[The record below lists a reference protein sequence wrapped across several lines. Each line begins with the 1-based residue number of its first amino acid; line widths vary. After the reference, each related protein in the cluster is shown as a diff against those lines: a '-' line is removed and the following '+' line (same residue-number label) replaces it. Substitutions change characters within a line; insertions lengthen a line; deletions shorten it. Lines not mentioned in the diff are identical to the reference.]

1 VQGVS
6 DRDAFGN
13 LIENDRAAATGLS
26 GDDPLGPASA
36 PSPAPAPAP
45 AAFATATA
53 PPPPPPFPPTP
64 LPAPSSTRVKGSWD
78 ITDKLVGLFFNAIFV
93 VPLGI
98 GGWFAYATWH
108 DTAKPAINAI
118 KNIQNGNLPGTPDP
132 GQDPATPAKPAAG
145 PPHGLSARSLLK
157 PAALD
162 RVLASARRDP
172 GGKLSLLRL
181 APDRA
186 DVQLA
191 RRGGGMDI
199 LQLRYDGGRSLVK
212 TPGTPQPNTITFSTI
227 DTHAPQRL
235 VTAAAHRLHRS
246 TKSIDYV
253 VLIHVLGKPMWSAYF
268 TGGAAFQAD
277 THGRITRRIQ

>member
-13 LIENDRAAATGLS
+13 LIENDHPAATGLS
-26 GDDPLGPASA
+26 GGDPLR
-36 PSPAPAPAP
+36 PAPAPAP
-45 AAFATATA
+45 AATATA
-53 PPPPPPFPPTP
+53 PPPPLPSFPPTP
-64 LPAPSSTRVKGSWD
+64 LPAPSSLRVKGSWD
-78 ITDKLVGLFFNAIFV
+78 ITDKLVGLFFIALFV

-108 DTAKPAINAI
+108 DTAKPAISAI
-118 KNIQNGNLPGTPDP
+118 KNIQNGNLPATPDP
-132 GQDPATPAKPAAG
+132 GHDPAKPAAG
-145 PPHGLSARSLLK
+145 PPRGLSARSLLK

-235 VTAAAHRLHRS
+235 VTAAAHRLRRS

-268 TGGAAFQAD
+268 TGGAAFQGDA
-277 THGRITRRIQ
+277 HGHITRRIQ